1 MRQMRDPAP
10 SRLAYRMNRLML
22 TPRFRTFLRYGL
34 PVLIVASIG
43 AFWAS
48 DTDRREDASDRIA
61 ELRRQIQERPEFMV
75 RMMAVEDVTET
86 VAVDIRSILAIDFPQ
101 SSFDLDLDAIRAAVE
116 TLDAVESAAVQI
128 RGGGVL
134 SIDVTERV
142 PAIIWREAE
151 GLSLLDRD
159 GHRVSTVAM
168 RSDRSD
174 LPLIVGQGAH
184 DAVPEA
190 LNLIALSAPIAPRL
204 RGLLRVGERR
214 WDLVLDRDQRIQLPE
229 SDPTTA
235 LKKVIALDGAQDL
248 LARDI
253 AAIDFRNPR
262 RPVLRLTTG
271 AIDAMTDIELTET
284 RDTLR

>member
-1 MRQMRDPAP
+1 MRDPAP

-34 PVLIVASIG
+34 PVLIVASSG

-48 DTDRREDASDRIA
+48 DTGRREDASDRIA

-86 VAVDIRSILAIDFPQ
+86 VAADIRSILAIDFPQ

-174 LPLIVGQGAH
+174 LPLIIGQGAH